1 MKPVFHPSHS
11 SWKSLRDSHIPNA
24 STAGDILSSDRAW
37 PAFIQ
42 NQSRFPR
49 KGLVNSLPGTKRKSS
64 AGALTSARFGFLM
77 RAHQARGNFR
87 VALRQE
93 QAAEEGG
100 GRRAAT
106 EDRRGAELLPQSE
119 I

>member
-64 AGALTSARFGFLM
+64 AGALKHGAP
-77 RAHQARGNFR
+77 RGPAPR
-87 VALRQE
+87 HVC
-93 QAAEEGG
+93 
-100 GRRAAT
+100 
-106 EDRRGAELLPQSE
+106 RGSM
-119 I
+119 